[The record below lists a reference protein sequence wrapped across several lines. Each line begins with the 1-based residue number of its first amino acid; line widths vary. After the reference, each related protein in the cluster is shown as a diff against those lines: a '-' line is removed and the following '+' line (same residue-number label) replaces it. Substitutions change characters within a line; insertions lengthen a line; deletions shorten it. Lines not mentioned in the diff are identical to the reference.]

1 MTPYYTDE
9 IEQTI
14 NDKLCD
20 GTILIG
26 YGKCGHGM
34 NGKDADLDSVG
45 QCLVKSLET
54 VDPIGAEDMKVL
66 IHLHIYATV
75 CTPSVESVN
84 LEAVKENASPKLKEY
99 FLGRGVD
106 LNRTEEEL
114 YDDKAAFDTIVD
126 YFQDQADYIA
136 ESANPCPQDWKA
148 FMWSDDAWEGGTD
161 ITLEV
166 PLTVDEYDAIES
178 GEDCGVEAL
187 DDVAKRIATE
197 IYDANQGGTPERD
210 KLKRFEEEVALW
222 NKLINKLECYHQ
234 PTQTNRTN
242 EQETN

>member
-1 MTPYYTDE
+1 MTKKEMTQYYTYE

-26 YGKCGHGM
+26 YGKPGHGM
-34 NGKDADLDSVG
+34 NGKNADLDPVG

-54 VDPIGAEDMKVL
+54 VDSVDAKNMKVL

-75 CTPSVESVN
+75 CAPSGESMN
-84 LEAVKENASPKLKEY
+84 LEAVKENACPKLREY
-99 FLGRGVD
+99 FLTKGVD

-114 YDDKAAFDTIVD
+114 YDDETAFETIVD
-126 YFQDQADYIA
+126 YFQKEAGYIA
-136 ESANPCPQDWKA
+136 ECADPCPTDWLT
-148 FMWSDDAWEGGTD
+148 FMWNDDAWEGGTN

-166 PLTVDEYDAIES
+166 PLSVDEYEAIES
-178 GEDCGVEAL
+178 GEDCGAEAL
-187 DDVAKRIATE
+187 DDIAKRIATE
-197 IYDANQGGTPERD
+197 ISDANQGGTPERD

-222 NKLINKLECYHQ
+222 NKKLNQLQCYHQ
-234 PTQTNRTN
+234 PTNV
-242 EQETN
+242 

>member
-1 MTPYYTDE
+1 MTPCYMDE

-26 YGKCGHGM
+26 YGKRGHGM
-34 NGKDADLDSVG
+34 NGRDADLDSIG

-54 VDPIGAEDMKVL
+54 VDPIGADNMKVL
-66 IHLHIYATV
+66 IHLRLYATV
-75 CTPSVESVN
+75 CAPSGEGMN
-84 LEAVKENASPKLKEY
+84 LEAVKENACPELKEY
-99 FLGRGVD
+99 FLDRGVD

-114 YDDKAAFDTIVD
+114 YDDETAFETIVD
-126 YFQDQADYIA
+126 YFQEQAGYIA
-136 ESANPCPQDWKA
+136 EGANPCPQDRMA
-148 FMWSDDAWEGGTD
+148 FMWNDDAWEGGTD

-166 PLTVDEYDAIES
+166 PLTVDEYEAIES

-187 DDVAKRIATE
+187 NDVAKRIATE

-210 KLKRFEEEVALW
+210 NLKRFEEEVALW
-222 NKLINKLECYHQ
+222 NKLINQLECYHQ
-234 PTQTNRTN
+234 PTNS
-242 EQETN
+242 